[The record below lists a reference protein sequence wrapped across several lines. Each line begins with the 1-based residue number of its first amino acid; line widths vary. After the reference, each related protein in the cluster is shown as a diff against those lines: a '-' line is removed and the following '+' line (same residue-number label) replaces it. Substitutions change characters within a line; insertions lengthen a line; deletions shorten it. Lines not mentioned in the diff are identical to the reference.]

1 MPRPTSK
8 ATESNPW
15 AALALHVTQSGTREP
30 KGEGWVRSDDI
41 AELMQC
47 SHSTSKQVIKRL
59 LSEGKAERFR
69 GAAVTES
76 GLVRSRVWYRLK

>member
-1 MPRPTSK
+1 
-8 ATESNPW
+8 
-15 AALALHVTQSGTREP
+15 
-30 KGEGWVRSDDI
+30 VRSDDI